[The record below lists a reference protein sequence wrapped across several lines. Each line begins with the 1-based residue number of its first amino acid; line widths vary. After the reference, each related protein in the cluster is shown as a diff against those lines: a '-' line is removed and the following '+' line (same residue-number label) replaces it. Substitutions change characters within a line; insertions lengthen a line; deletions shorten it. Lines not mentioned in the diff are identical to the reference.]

1 MGPQN
6 QSIDQLSAQVEK
18 NALKTPLPGKRN
30 RQSKRWLTILALIV
44 TIGIWGYHLSGQLS
58 TNDIYGD
65 LKTLIEQSRNNVDSY
80 INNQQKLP
88 ERINN
93 PGLAVLVTYQPQPEA
108 AGRKD
113 FPYRLTAQAGRFIM
127 TWDSRQPAQF
137 IRKGE

>member
-18 NALKTPLPGKRN
+18 SHIKAPLPGKRN
-30 RQSKRWLTILALIV
+30 RQPKRWLTLLALIV

-65 LKTLIEQSRNNVDSY
+65 LQTLIEQSRDNVDSY
-80 INNQQKLP
+80 VNDQQKLP
-88 ERINN
+88 ERISN

-113 FPYRLTAQAGRFIM
+113 FPYRLTTQAGPFMM
-127 TWDSRQPAQF
+127 TWDSRKPKQF
-137 IRKGE
+137 TRKGE